1 MNGTLV
7 QVQPHLIRRMK
18 HHFVTF
24 EGAVKLIIG
33 TNGYLWIYYSPVTLT
48 EETLVGRE
56 AQGEQKSITEIR
68 VIILMH

>member
-1 MNGTLV
+1 MNGVLV

-24 EGAVKLIIG
+24 KDNVKLIIG
-33 TNGYLWIYYSPVTLT
+33 TNGYIWIYYSPILIT

-56 AQGEQKSITEIR
+56 AEDEQTQITEIR
-68 VIILMH
+68 VIK

>member
-18 HHFVTF
+18 HHFVIF
-24 EGAVKLIIG
+24 KENVKLIIG

-48 EETLVGRE
+48 EEAIIGHESNEEKMQV
-56 AQGEQKSITEIR
+56 TEIR
-68 VIILMH
+68 VTFLYI